1 MADKELTIK
10 QQRFVDVYDGDIKKA
25 AEKAG
30 LSYRYCRRL
39 ATQRNIKSAIRAR
52 EGAKRNKLVLDR
64 TQRQEFW
71 SECIGF
77 DVRKLCN
84 DEGGAKNPN
93 TLDDVSAKTVQ
104 SIKFTET
111 VMMEGDDSKLMKRV
125 IEYKLPDRLKASEL
139 LGRSNMD
146 FVDKHV
152 HEVQSLADILAVT
165 QGGNSGS

>member
-111 VMMEGDDSKLMKRV
+111 VMMVGDDERRV
-125 IEYKLPDRLKASEL
+125 KKGGAIWIPMGE
-139 LGRSNMD
+139 
-146 FVDKHV
+146 KH
-152 HEVQSLADILAVT
+152 SLVNDTNENTGFLVVANYPHRT
-165 QGGNSGS
+165 